1 MKHLI
6 FLMILPFAGISNAQS
21 KLVLDLSQIPHQKYE
36 YRYLQ
41 HNDVPPQIVYQIKT
55 DEMILFIEVQVSET
69 PEDLNQNGTIIFN
82 LNQQEQLNNLRT
94 QYNEGQ
100 KILVLDDFKIQYDL
114 SSISFLKSIDENK
127 STYHN
132 WKYKFELNQA
142 ITNKGEIP
150 TITNLQ
156 PGGNKMEYIESLF
169 LNCME
174 IFIIRQYYSSNNE
187 FYTEINYHP
196 TIGILKESNVNNFG
210 KTELELFSINDQP
223 LKNYL
228 NSICEPKVIPSLT
241 LREKGNGKLNKEYH
255 VVQKGETLYQ
265 IAKKYNIST
274 AKIMAINNLESS
286 IINIGDVL
294 YLDDTTQPSFENNK
308 PLIETHPEMFDTPLK
323 NPQGRVGQN
332 NGNALLKRGL
342 PQKYAASNSSS
353 LDTKRQVHY
362 VLSGETLYSIARK
375 YNTTVKVLIEIN
387 QLDQKNP
394 KIQPDQKLYIN

>member
-6 FLMILPFAGISNAQS
+6 YFIILLFAGISNAQS

-55 DEMILFIEVQVSET
+55 DEMILFIEVQFSEM
-69 PEDLNQNGTIIFN
+69 PEDLNQNATIIFN
-82 LNQQEQLNNLRT
+82 LNQQEQLDNLRT
-94 QYNEGQ
+94 QYEGGQ
-100 KILVLDDFKIQYDL
+100 EILVLNDLKIQYDL

-127 STYHN
+127 SSYHN
-132 WKYKFELNQA
+132 WKYKFQLYQA
-142 ITNKGEIP
+142 KTNTSHIP

-156 PGGNKMEYIESLF
+156 PGGNRMEYIESLF

-174 IFIIRQYYSSNNE
+174 IFVIRQYYPSNNK

-196 TIGILKESNVNNFG
+196 TLGILKESNVNNFG
-210 KTELELFSINDQP
+210 KIELELFSINNQP

-228 NSICEPKVIPSLT
+228 NSICEPKINPSMT
-241 LREKGNGKLNKEYH
+241 LREKGNGKPNKKYH

-265 IAKKYNIST
+265 IAKKYRLST

-286 IINIGDVL
+286 IISIGDVL
-294 YLDDTTQPSFENNK
+294 YLEDAIQPSFETNK
-308 PLIETHPEMFDTPLK
+308 PLIETHPEMFYTPLK
-323 NPQGRVGQN
+323 NPQGRIGQSR
-332 NGNALLKRGL
+332 GNELLKRGL

-353 LDTKRQVHY
+353 IDTKRQVHY
-362 VLSGETLYSIARK
+362 VLSGETLYSIAKK
-375 YNTTVKVLIEIN
+375 YKTTVNVLIELN
-387 QLDQKNP
+387 QLDQENP